1 MAIPRFQRP
10 DWWRFGRML
19 TTESWRR
26 AEDDPG
32 AYRRRGPSGGRST
45 RRRHRRGSRA
55 ERSSNISVRTIG
67 TA

>member
-1 MAIPRFQRP
+1 
-10 DWWRFGRML
+10 ML

-26 AEDDPG
+26 AADDPG